1 MSDIAKWLRSLDDPD
16 MVGKSV
22 TPWMLTQ
29 FTAAA
34 AELEAV
40 RALADDLAADLD
52 KIDRNP
58 WYVHTSEG
66 KAHRKRLLARYR
78 EASQR

>member
-34 AELEAV
+34 AELDAE
-40 RALADDLAADLD
+40 RALADDLAAMLTAA
-52 KIDRNP
+52 RTGNGG
-58 WYVHTSEG
+58 WWTAERERV
-66 KAHRKRLLARYR
+66 LARYQ
-78 EASQR
+78 EARQR

>member
-40 RALADDLAADLD
+40 RALADDLAADLI
-52 KIDRNP
+52 KMRAKLGRGQE
-58 WYVHTSEG
+58 S
-66 KAHRKRLLARYR
+66 KALARWR
-78 EASQR
+78 EARQR